1 MKQRIEYFDVLKGIA
16 IFLVVMGHVITYGV
30 YRIDGSV
37 AFRIIGS
44 VHMPLFFFISGYFT
58 VRRKEGRFVSPSLWK
73 RFLQLMLPMLVFTT
87 LWIFYYPHSG
97 LQKHLTC
104 TFVGLWTNLHKN
116 GYWFLW
122 VLFAIIALYGLAA
135 EIADRLRKYGR
146 VWVYMPFVAVLVL
159 LGIADWL
166 LPRFVNDALS
176 LMFVFKYMFVF
187 LFGGVARG
195 LGDRFTR
202 FAESDRGYTV
212 STVATVSLLLFVMY
226 PEWLPFRRTALMLN
240 TAQVVLHC
248 SLATFAVGLCKP
260 MMDRNQAGVRSRGV
274 RMWSLLGRRSLQI
287 YLFHY
292 FFLFPLGWIR
302 PAMLS
307 MGLDLVPVAVA
318 SALCAVLITACC
330 LGVDAV
336 VGRSRFLSL
345 LCGAGKQ

>member
-30 YRIDGSV
+30 YRIDASV

-122 VLFAIIALYGLAA
+122 VLFAIIALYGSAA

-146 VWVYMPFVAVLVL
+146 VWVYVPFVAVLVL

-166 LPRFVNDALS
+166 LPRTVNDALS
-176 LMFVFKYMFVF
+176 LIFVFKYMFVF

-212 STVATVSLLLFVMY
+212 SAVATVSFLLFVMY
-226 PEWLPFRRTALMLN
+226 PEWLPFRRTAWMLN
-240 TAQVVLHC
+240 AAQVVLHC
-248 SLATFAVGLCKP
+248 SLATFAVGSCKP

-307 MGLDLVPVAVA
+307 MGLDLVPVAA
-318 SALCAVLITACC
+318 TAALCAAVITACC
-330 LGVDAV
+330 LAVDAV

>member
-16 IFLVVMGHVITYGV
+16 IFMVVMGHVITYGV
-30 YRIDGSV
+30 YRIDSSV
-37 AFRIIGS
+37 VFRIIGS

-73 RFLQLMLPMLVFTT
+73 RFLQLMLSMLVFST

-122 VLFAIIALYGLAA
+122 VLFAIIALYGLTA
-135 EIADRLRKYGR
+135 EIANRLRKYGR
-146 VWVYMPFVAVLVL
+146 AWVYAPFVAVLML
-159 LGIADWL
+159 LGVADWL
-166 LPRFVNDALS
+166 LPKSVNDALS

-212 STVATVSLLLFVMY
+212 STILTIALLLFVMY
-226 PEWLPFRRTALMLN
+226 PEWLPFRRTAFMLN
-240 TAQVVLHC
+240 AAQVLLHC
-248 SLATFAVGLCKP
+248 SLATFAVGLCKSV
-260 MMDRNQAGVRSRGV
+260 MDRNQSGSGSRGV
-274 RMWSLLGRRSLQI
+274 RLWSLLGRKSLQI

-307 MGLDLVPVAVA
+307 MGLDLVPVALT
-318 SALCAVLITACC
+318 SALCAAVITACC
-330 LGVDAV
+330 LAVDAV
-336 VGRSRFLSL
+336 VSRSRLLSF
-345 LCGAGKQ
+345 LCGAGKI